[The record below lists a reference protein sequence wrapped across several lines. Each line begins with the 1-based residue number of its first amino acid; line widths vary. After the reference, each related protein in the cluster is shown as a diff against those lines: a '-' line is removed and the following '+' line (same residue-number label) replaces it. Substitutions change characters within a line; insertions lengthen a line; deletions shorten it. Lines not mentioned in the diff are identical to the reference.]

1 MANPADRLLDQQFH
15 IRGCR
20 SCAPPFT
27 CGGQAARGSAGATM
41 QQGQIF
47 LASSLCLASLQTP
60 SCTLLVGIPCYLRFL
75 VYLLNCICCRIGE
88 RASRAPEQGSVA
100 VHPLFP
106 CNRSYLPPLLLSN
119 GQNDP
124 RYSSTHIE
132 WQRFVAIRLCW
143 CRK

>member
-15 IRGCR
+15 IEAVALALCSR
-20 SCAPPFT
+20 
-27 CGGQAARGSAGATM
+27 AADRRRGSAGATV
-41 QQGQIF
+41 QPGQIF
-47 LASSLCLASLQTP
+47 RASSLCLASLQTP